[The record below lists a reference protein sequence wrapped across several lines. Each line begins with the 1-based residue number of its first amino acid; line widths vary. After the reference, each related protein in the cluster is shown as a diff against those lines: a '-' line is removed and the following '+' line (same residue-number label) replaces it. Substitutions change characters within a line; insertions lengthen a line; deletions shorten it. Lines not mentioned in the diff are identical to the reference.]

1 MASLILILAIVV
13 LVEVAA
19 LLKAAHTAD
28 GCDWRCALR
37 QGGPRR

>member
-1 MASLILILAIVV
+1 MASLILILAIVI

-19 LLKAAHTAD
+19 FLKAAHTAD

-37 QGGPRR
+37 QGGLRR